1 MGAGGLWM
9 PYKCEDKRVDKWAK
23 DTLDEL
29 LHLCTLEKEKSDS
42 NRPLVEIVPALYLK
56 NTHQGT
62 VVDDIKNFGAKD
74 YCADK
79 GNKMSPLPEWTKDSR
94 IAFQHLTIE
103 MLEWQNH
110 VLKLKIP
117 SIDVMRNAGY
127 NYGWL
132 FKPPIVDAP
141 NMLMV
146 SKGVVSLCTNTRPTW
161 MEGMFNVFL
170 QLTFFPTR
178 RTCWKKFRHTL

>member
-1 MGAGGLWM
+1 M
-9 PYKCEDKRVDKWAK
+9 PYKCEDKRVDKWAI

-29 LHLCTLEKEKSDS
+29 LHISAMEKEKSDS
-42 NRPLVEIVPALYLK
+42 NRPLVEIVPTVYLK
-56 NTHQGT
+56 NTHTGT
-62 VVDDIKNFGAKD
+62 TVDDIKNFGAKD

-117 SIDVMRNAGY
+117 SIDVMKNAGY
-127 NYGWL
+127 KYGWL

-141 NMLMV
+141 RMLMV
-146 SKGVVSLCTNTRPTW
+146 SKGVGGIFMYQRSNLNGGC
-161 MEGMFNVFL
+161 FQCFSSSNVFSL
-170 QLTFFPTR
+170 NVEHAR
-178 RTCWKKFRHTL
+178 RNSGTSFDS